1 MEILSVDEKSVLF
14 AFDDDTSI
22 LNVVGAIAER
32 AGYEVYTTTEPRDLI
47 GRIPELEPCAV
58 VLDLQMPGMD
68 GIEVLRELAELS
80 ASARIVLLSGM
91 DERTLASA
99 EGYAH
104 ARGLSVAATM
114 QKPFVPEELQGQL
127 ESMRMAAA
135 ELSPMDLQNA
145 IVREELVVHYQPTVR
160 RFADGSWDVAAM
172 EALLRWEHPEKGMIY
187 PEKFVGMAEEGDLG
201 RAMTDFVI
209 RRGVE
214 QLKGWQA
221 SRLDLGLR
229 INISAGLIAD
239 LDFPDRLEATLREYE
254 IEPSN
259 LTLELTETAMLGQNT
274 EVFDIM
280 TRLRVKNVNLAIDDF
295 GIGYSSLTQ
304 LFAMPFN
311 EMKIDKSLVMRVPE
325 SKEASIMV
333 NALIDLA
340 HKLGLTVCA
349 EGVET
354 EAALNFL
361 ASVGCDCAQGFLVSY
376 PIPAA
381 DVREVIESWNRREI
395 SIVPEGAAVNA

>member
-1 MEILSVDEKSVLF
+1 MTEKPVLF
-14 AFDDDTSI
+14 AFDDDASI
-22 LNVVGAIAER
+22 LSVVTSIAER
-32 AGYEVYTTTEPRDLI
+32 AYYVVHAATNARELLDRM
-47 GRIPELEPCAV
+47 PELSPRAI

-68 GIEVLRELAELS
+68 GIEVLRELADAETD
-80 ASARIVLLSGM
+80 AGIVLLSGM

-99 EGYAH
+99 EGYGT
-104 ARGLSVAATM
+104 ARGLNVVATM
-114 QKPFVPEELQGQL
+114 QKPFVPEELLECL
-127 ESMRMAAA
+127 ESMRNESS
-135 ELSPMDLQNA
+135 ELTPLDLQNA
-145 IVREELVVHYQPTVR
+145 IVGDQMVIHYQPTLR

-172 EALLRWEHPEKGMIY
+172 EALLRWQHPTKGIIY
-187 PEKFVGMAEEGDLG
+187 PDQFVTMAEENGMG
-201 RAMTDFVI
+201 SAMTDFVI

-221 SRLDLGLR
+221 SRLDIGLR

-239 LDFPDRLEATLREYE
+239 LDFPDRLEATLRQYDIDSEY
-254 IEPSN
+254 

-311 EMKIDKSLVMRVPE
+311 EMKIDKSLVMRIPE

-333 NALIDLA
+333 NALVDLA
-340 HKLGLTVCA
+340 HKLNLSVCA
-349 EGVET
+349 EGVES
-354 EAALNFL
+354 EAALNYL
-361 ASVGCDCAQGFLVSY
+361 SSIGCDGAQGFFVSH
-376 PIPAA
+376 PIPSG
-381 DVREVIESWNRREI
+381 DVRGVIQQWSAREATRARAG
-395 SIVPEGAAVNA
+395 EAALG

>member
-1 MEILSVDEKSVLF
+1 MEKLSVADKSVLF
-14 AFDDDTSI
+14 AFDDDASI
-22 LNVVGAIAER
+22 LGVVSAIAER
-32 AGYEVYTTTEPRDLI
+32 VGYEVRSSTVPRELLDDL
-47 GRIPELEPCAV
+47 PESNPQV
-58 VLDLQMPGMD
+58 IILDLQMPDLD
-68 GIEVLRELAELS
+68 GIQVLRELAE
-80 ASARIVLLSGM
+80 AETRAAIILLSGM

-99 EGYAH
+99 EGYAK
-104 ARGLSVAATM
+104 ARGLNVAATM

-127 ESMRMAAA
+127 EVLLNVAT
-135 ELSPMDLQNA
+135 ELSPDDLQEA
-145 IVREELVVHYQPTVR
+145 IVREELVVHYQPTIR

-172 EALLRWEHPEKGMIY
+172 EALLRWEHPSRGLIY
-187 PEKFVGMAEEGDLG
+187 PDNFVGMAEIGGLG
-201 RAMTDFVI
+201 SAMTDYVI

-221 SRLDLGLR
+221 SRLSLGLR
-229 INISAGLIAD
+229 INIAAGLIAD

-254 IEPSN
+254 IDPSY
-259 LTLELTETAMLGQNT
+259 LTLELTETAMLGHDT
-274 EVFDIM
+274 DVFDIM

-311 EMKIDKSLVMRVPE
+311 EMKIDKSLVLRVPE

-333 NALIDLA
+333 GALVDLA

-361 ASVGCDCAQGFLVSY
+361 AEIGCDGAQGFLVSH
-376 PIPAA
+376 PIPAGE
-381 DVREVIESWNRREI
+381 VRGVIERWSRRDAGVLKG
-395 SIVPEGAAVNA
+395 SSAAIA

>member
-1 MEILSVDEKSVLF
+1 MAEKSVLF

-22 LNVVGAIAER
+22 LNVVSGIAER
-32 AGYEVYTTTEPRDLI
+32 ADYEVYTTTEARDLLPQV
-47 GRIPELEPCAV
+47 PELNPCAI

-68 GIEVLRELAELS
+68 GIEVLRELADLETS
-80 ASARIVLLSGM
+80 AGIILLSGM

-99 EGYAH
+99 EGYGH
-104 ARGLSVAATM
+104 ARGLNVAATM
-114 QKPFVPEELQGQL
+114 QKPFVPEDLQQQL
-127 ESMRMAAA
+127 ELLRTTSA
-135 ELSPMDLQNA
+135 ELTPMDLQNA
-145 IVREELVVHYQPTVR
+145 ILKEELVVHYQPTVR

-172 EALLRWEHPEKGMIY
+172 EALLRWEHPQRGLIY
-187 PEKFVGMAEEGDLG
+187 PEHFVAMAEEGDLG
-201 RAMTDFVI
+201 SAMTDFVI

-254 IEPSN
+254 IDPSY
-259 LTLELTETAMLGQNT
+259 LTLELTETAMLGQDT

-311 EMKIDKSLVMRVPE
+311 EMKIDKSLVMRVPD

-333 NALIDLA
+333 GALVDLA
-340 HKLGLTVCA
+340 HKLSLSVCA

-361 ASVGCDCAQGFLVSY
+361 ASVGCDGAQGFLVSH
-376 PIPAA
+376 PIPANE
-381 DVREVIESWNRREI
+381 VRGVIERWNSR
-395 SIVPEGAAVNA
+395 SSSLLGSSTAAIA

>member
-1 MEILSVDEKSVLF
+1 
-14 AFDDDTSI
+14 
-22 LNVVGAIAER
+22 
-32 AGYEVYTTTEPRDLI
+32 
-47 GRIPELEPCAV
+47 
-58 VLDLQMPGMD
+58 
-68 GIEVLRELAELS
+68 
-80 ASARIVLLSGM
+80 M

-99 EGYAH
+99 EGYAR
-104 ARGLSVAATM
+104 ARGLNVAATM
-114 QKPFVPEELQGQL
+114 QKPFVPEELQQQL
-127 ESMRMAAA
+127 DSLRTVTA

-145 IVREELVVHYQPTVR
+145 ILKEELVIHYQPTIR

-172 EALLRWEHPEKGMIY
+172 EALLRWEHPHKGLIY
-187 PEKFVGMAEEGDLG
+187 PESFVGMAEAAGLG
-201 RAMTDFVI
+201 SAMTDFVI

-254 IEPSN
+254 IDPSY
-259 LTLELTETAMLGQNT
+259 LTLELTETAMLGQDT

-311 EMKIDKSLVMRVPE
+311 EMKIDKSLVLRVPE

-333 NALIDLA
+333 SALIDLA
-340 HKLGLTVCA
+340 HKLSLTVCA

-354 EAALNFL
+354 EAALSFL
-361 ASVGCDCAQGFLVSY
+361 ASVGCDGAQGFLVSH
-376 PIPAA
+376 PIPAGE
-381 DVREVIESWNRREI
+381 VRGVIERWNRRDRSVLANDE
-395 SIVPEGAAVNA
+395 AAIA

>member
-1 MEILSVDEKSVLF
+1 MIEKPGLF
-14 AFDDDTSI
+14 IFDDDASI
-22 LNVVGAIAER
+22 LQVVSDIAER
-32 AGYEVYTTTEPRDLI
+32 ADYEVHATSDPRELV
-47 GRIPELEPCAV
+47 GRVAELRPSAV

-68 GIEVLRELAELS
+68 GIEVLRELADAE
-80 ASARIVLLSGM
+80 AEAGIILLSGM

-99 EGYAH
+99 EGYGT
-104 ARGLSVAATM
+104 ARGLKIVATM
-114 QKPFVPEELQGQL
+114 QKPFVPEDLLAHLQGL
-127 ESMRMAAA
+127 RSTST
-135 ELSPMDLQNA
+135 ELSAADLQNA
-145 IVREELVVHYQPTVR
+145 IMHEELIVHYQPTIR
-160 RFADGSWDVAAM
+160 RFADGSWDISAM
-172 EALLRWEHPEKGMIY
+172 EALLRWEHPQRGIIY
-187 PEKFVGMAEEGDLG
+187 PEKFVHMAEESGMG
-201 RAMTDFVI
+201 SVMTDFVI

-214 QLKGWQA
+214 QLKGWQVA
-221 SRLDLGLR
+221 RLDLGLR

-254 IEPSN
+254 IDPSY
-259 LTLELTETAMLGQNT
+259 LTLELTEVAMLGQNT

-311 EMKIDKSLVMRVPE
+311 EMKIDKSLVMRIPE

-333 NALIDLA
+333 NALVDLA
-340 HKLGLTVCA
+340 HKLNLTVCA

-361 ASVGCDCAQGFLVSY
+361 ASIGCDGAQGYFISH
-376 PIPAA
+376 PIAA
-381 DVREVIESWNRREI
+381 AEVRAVIDHWGTRD
-395 SIVPEGAAVNA
+395 AARAKSDQAATA

>member
-1 MEILSVDEKSVLF
+1 MADKPVLF

-22 LNVVGAIAER
+22 LSVVSGIAER
-32 AGYEVYTTTEPRDLI
+32 AGFEVYTTTEPRELL
-47 GRIPELEPCAV
+47 GRLPELEPCAI

-68 GIEVLRELAELS
+68 GVEVLRELADLQTS
-80 ASARIVLLSGM
+80 AGIILLSGM

-99 EGYAH
+99 EGYAS
-104 ARGLSVAATM
+104 ARGLTVAATM
-114 QKPFVPEELQGQL
+114 QKPFVPEDLNEKLQATQT
-127 ESMRMAAA
+127 AVA
-135 ELSPMDLQNA
+135 ELTPEDLQNA
-145 IVREELVVHYQPTVR
+145 IIREELVVYYQPTIR
-160 RFADGSWDVAAM
+160 RFADGSWDVSAM
-172 EALLRWEHPEKGMIY
+172 EALLRWEHPQKGMIY
-187 PEKFVGMAEEGDLG
+187 PEKFVGMAEEGGLG

-229 INISAGLIAD
+229 INIAAGLIAD

-254 IEPSN
+254 IDPSY
-259 LTLELTETAMLGQNT
+259 LTLELTETAMLGQDT

-333 NALIDLA
+333 SALVDLA
-340 HKLGLTVCA
+340 HKLSLTVCA

-354 EAALNFL
+354 DAALNFL
-361 ASVGCDCAQGFLVSY
+361 ASVGCDGAQGFLVSQ
-376 PIPAA
+376 PIPASEVR
-381 DVREVIESWNRREI
+381 DVIARWSRREF
-395 SIVPEGAAVNA
+395 SVVLDGEAVNA

>member
-1 MEILSVDEKSVLF
+1 MTEKPELF
-14 AFDDDTSI
+14 IFDDDTSI
-22 LNVVGAIAER
+22 LSVVTSIAER
-32 AGYEVYTTTEPRDLI
+32 ANYVVHATTEPRELI
-47 GRIPELEPCAV
+47 DRMPEIAPRAI
-58 VLDLQMPGMD
+58 VLDLQIPGMD
-68 GIEVLRELAELS
+68 GIEVLRELAE
-80 ASARIVLLSGM
+80 AQTDAGIVLLSGM

-99 EGYAH
+99 EGYGT
-104 ARGLSVAATM
+104 ARGLNVVATM
-114 QKPFVPEELQGQL
+114 QKPFVPEELLELL
-127 ESMRMAAA
+127 ESMRTSDA
-135 ELSPMDLQNA
+135 ELTPLDLQNA
-145 IVREELVVHYQPTVR
+145 IVGEDLVIHYQPTLR
-160 RFADGSWDVAAM
+160 HFADGSWDIAAM
-172 EALLRWEHPEKGMIY
+172 EALLRWQHPQKGIIY
-187 PEKFVGMAEEGDLG
+187 PDQFVSMAEENGLG
-201 RAMTDFVI
+201 SAMTDFVI

-214 QLKGWQA
+214 QLKGWQV

-239 LDFPDRLEATLREYE
+239 LDFPDRLEATLRQYE
-254 IEPSN
+254 IDPSY

-311 EMKIDKSLVMRVPE
+311 EMKIDKSLVMRIPE

-333 NALIDLA
+333 SALVDLA
-340 HKLGLTVCA
+340 HKLNLTVCA

-361 ASVGCDCAQGFLVSY
+361 SGISCDGAQGFLISPPV
-376 PIPAA
+376 PAA
-381 DVREVIESWNRREI
+381 DVRNVIQQWSSRE
-395 SIVPEGAAVNA
+395 AARSRLSETATA

>member
-1 MEILSVDEKSVLF
+1 MAEKSVLF
-14 AFDDDTSI
+14 AFDDDASI
-22 LNVVGAIAER
+22 LKVVSGIAER
-32 AGYEVYTTTEPRDLI
+32 ADYEVHTATEPR
-47 GRIPELEPCAV
+47 ELLGKVPDFRPCAI

-68 GIEVLRELAELS
+68 GIEVLRELADFETD
-80 ASARIVLLSGM
+80 AGIILLSGM

-99 EGYAH
+99 EGYAR
-104 ARGLSVAATM
+104 ARGLNVAATM
-114 QKPFVPEELQGQL
+114 QKPFVPEELQQQL
-127 ESMRMAAA
+127 DSLRTVTA

-145 IVREELVVHYQPTVR
+145 ILKEELVIHYQPTIR

-172 EALLRWEHPEKGMIY
+172 EALLRWEHPHKGLIY
-187 PEKFVGMAEEGDLG
+187 PESFVGMAEAAGLG
-201 RAMTDFVI
+201 SAMTDFVI

-254 IEPSN
+254 IDPSY
-259 LTLELTETAMLGQNT
+259 LTLELTETAMLGQDT

-311 EMKIDKSLVMRVPE
+311 EMKIDKSLVLRVPE

-333 NALIDLA
+333 SALIDLA
-340 HKLGLTVCA
+340 HKLSLTVCA

-354 EAALNFL
+354 EAALSFL
-361 ASVGCDCAQGFLVSY
+361 ASVGCDGAQGFLVSH
-376 PIPAA
+376 PIPAGE
-381 DVREVIESWNRREI
+381 VRGVIERWNRRDRSVLANDE
-395 SIVPEGAAVNA
+395 AAIA